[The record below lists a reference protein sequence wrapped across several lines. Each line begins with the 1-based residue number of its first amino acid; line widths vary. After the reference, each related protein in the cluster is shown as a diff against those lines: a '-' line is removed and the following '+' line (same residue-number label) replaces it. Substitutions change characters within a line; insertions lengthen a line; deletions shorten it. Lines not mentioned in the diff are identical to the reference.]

1 MKKKTEYRLIH
12 ELGRQFATPMIFVRR
27 EDAMEALE
35 GQREFSKK
43 IGQEDVGKG
52 WRVESRT
59 VTEWERE
66 YTSA

>member
-1 MKKKTEYRLIH
+1 MNKKTEYRLIH
-12 ELGRQFATPMIFVRR
+12 ELGRQFATPAIFVRR
-27 EDAMEALE
+27 EDAMETLE
-35 GQREFSKK
+35 AQRKLSKK
-43 IGQEDVGKG
+43 IGREDLGKG

>member
-1 MKKKTEYRLIH
+1 MAKNEYRLIH
-12 ELGRQFATPMIFVRR
+12 ELGRQFATPTIFVRR

-35 GQREFSKK
+35 SQREISKQ
-43 IGQEDVGKG
+43 IGREDLRKG